1 MKKTIQLKRNQLHQV
16 IFPLRNWSFLTQT
29 RDPRF
34 FISLVNVPPRS
45 AFSNFSSSVVR
56 SGPFFQKF
64 RWSQL
69 FGPWTPDLNIYFVAQ
84 NNILFSESTSDG
96 KKRPRTAFTPE
107 QVKRLESEFQSN
119 KYLSVGKRLELSRSL
134 KLTETQVN
142 IIFWNFWDMSG
153 NFGDF
158 PPTLLTTQKFKKM
171 VFYFKILKLRGHI
184 CIIFHR
190 FQFSSNSANQFL
202 KTSIHVEFWEIQELS
217 IIILY
222 QVYCNLNEW
231 KRI

>member
-1 MKKTIQLKRNQLHQV
+1 MTVSTVSSSSSEGECEKDDSIEKKSTSPGNFSTEKLNVFDSNQG
-16 IFPLRNWSFLTQT
+16 SA
-29 RDPRF
+29 F

-142 IIFWNFWDMSG
+142 IIF
-153 NFGDF
+153 
-158 PPTLLTTQKFKKM
+158 
-171 VFYFKILKLRGHI
+171 
-184 CIIFHR
+184 
-190 FQFSSNSANQFL
+190 
-202 KTSIHVEFWEIQELS
+202 
-217 IIILY
+217 
-222 QVYCNLNEW
+222 
-231 KRI
+231 